1 MRRICLYL
9 TVMLLAA
16 VWSWTVAGAT
26 DWPQWRGPN
35 RDGHVTDVV
44 LPGTWPKALKEDWKV
59 TVGIGH
65 SSPVMADGRIYIFA
79 RQGDD
84 EVLLCLDATKGSE
97 IWRSANPAAYTMHP
111 AALGHGKGPKST
123 PVVSN
128 GAVYTFGITGVLSA
142 HDARTGKVKWR
153 QEFSRQYPNTS
164 PLYGTAM
171 SPMIESG
178 VLLAHVG
185 GQDKGALIALAS
197 ETGAVKWKNETDG
210 PAYSSP
216 IVVTL
221 AGVRQVVTFMQKDVV
236 GVDFATGKLLWRIPA
251 KSGYDTNSVT
261 PVLYRDML
269 IVGREDQ
276 GLTAFRLTKSGSE
289 LAPREVW
296 SNKENELYLNSPV
309 LDGNQLIGFSVRNK
323 GQVFSIDADTGK
335 TLWQSPG
342 RLGENAAVL
351 NLAGKAMLFLT
362 NDANLILQP
371 TGAKSYAP
379 AVQYTVATSQT
390 WAHPLVFGNR
400 ILVKDDSTL
409 RSLAF

>member
-1 MRRICLYL
+1 MRRICFYL

-16 VWSWTVAGAT
+16 VWSETVNGA

-44 LPGTWPKALKEDWKV
+44 LPGTWPKALKEDWKI

-65 SSPVMADGRIYIFA
+65 SSPVIADGRIYVFA
-79 RQGDD
+79 RQGED
-84 EVLLCLDATKGSE
+84 EVLLCLDATKGNE
-97 IWRSANPAAYTMHP
+97 IWRSANTIAYTMHP

-123 PVVSN
+123 PLVTN

-171 SPMIESG
+171 SPIVESG
-178 VLLAHVG
+178 VLLTHVG
-185 GQDKGALIALAS
+185 GQDKGALIAFSA
-197 ETGAVKWKNETDG
+197 ETGAVKWRNETDG

-221 AGVRQVVTFMQKDVV
+221 AGVRQLVTFMQKDVV
-236 GVDFATGKLLWRIPA
+236 GVDLVTGKLLWRIPA

-276 GLTAFRLTKSGSE
+276 GLTAFRLIKSGTE
-289 LAPREVW
+289 LVPREVW
-296 SNKENELYLNSPV
+296 SNKENELYLSSPV

-351 NLAGKAMLFLT
+351 NLAGKVLLLLT
-362 NDANLILQP
+362 NDANLIVHP
-371 TGAKSYAP
+371 AGAKSYAP
-379 AVQYTVATSQT
+379 VAQYTVASSQS

-409 RSLAF
+409 RSFAF